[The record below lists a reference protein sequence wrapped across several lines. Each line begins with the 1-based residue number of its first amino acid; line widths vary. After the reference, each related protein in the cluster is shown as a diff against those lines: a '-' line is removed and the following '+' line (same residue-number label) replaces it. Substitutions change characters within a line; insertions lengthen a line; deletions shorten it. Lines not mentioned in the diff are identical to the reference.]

1 MEKLPIIGR
10 QPWPAIAWGTQVMWP
25 EVMTRRNARLKET
38 VSGTLRGTMCRMCAE
53 ASSISRWLWWMP
65 CCTICSMCG
74 RRPRFRIWCW
84 SWWRCG
90 EGYDLLWYKTDL
102 PGVCQIST
110 NWLSNIPKNSE
121 VKESES
127 LFWIRVFELISCCQP
142 HCVGHE
148 MSQVLPL
155 PILREV
161 KVGFAQEICRDTRR
175 SNH

>member
-1 MEKLPIIGR
+1 MLHHLQHVR
-10 QPWPAIAWGTQVMWP
+10 AA
-25 EVMTRRNARLKET
+25 AA
-38 VSGTLRGTMCRMCAE
+38 VSHLMLGVG
-53 ASSISRWLWWMP
+53 
-65 CCTICSMCG
+65 G
-74 RRPRFRIWCW
+74 G
-84 SWWRCG
+84 CG

-121 VKESES
+121 VKEAES